1 MEMICIC
8 CGLVTCAIS
17 EVRSSTV
24 KVNPAVENG
33 IVEMKKTKRAFMAY
47 KKLND
52 FTRMLCLQYLLD
64 TFFKYRLLKIF
75 LSVGLKQSPALV
87 VCFKN

>member
-1 MEMICIC
+1 MICIC

-64 TFFKYRLLKIF
+64 TFFEI
-75 LSVGLKQSPALV
+75 
-87 VCFKN
+87 